1 ITKYGPKEGNP
12 QVTTEEIPFEKKREF
27 NPNLAPGTEKV
38 KQEGRPGEKTI
49 TTSILVN
56 PITGEKVG
64 EGDTIVKLT
73 KAPVDEIVEFGGE
86 EIPQNHKD
94 EFDPNVPVGEKEEVP
109 GHPGVKNPETG
120 EIVTPPVDD
129 IT

>member
-1 ITKYGPKEGNP
+1 
-12 QVTTEEIPFEKKREF
+12 
-27 NPNLAPGTEKV
+27 
-38 KQEGRPGEKTI
+38 KTI
-49 TTSILVN
+49 TTPILVN

-64 EGDTIVKLT
+64 VGKAQEEVT

-86 EIPQNHKD
+86 EIQQNHKD